1 MSNGDIINCSTFP
14 QDYDF
19 MGRDVQ
25 YVCGM
30 CVPPVMM
37 AQIARQIYLQWF
49 VDELERE
56 EMEAEAADDIPPGAI
71 VNSGE
76 FYPIGEHP

>member
-1 MSNGDIINCSTFP
+1 
-14 QDYDF
+14 
-19 MGRDVQ
+19 MGREVQ

-49 VDELERE
+49 GGDEL
-56 EMEAEAADDIPPGAI
+56 EAEAADDIPPGAI